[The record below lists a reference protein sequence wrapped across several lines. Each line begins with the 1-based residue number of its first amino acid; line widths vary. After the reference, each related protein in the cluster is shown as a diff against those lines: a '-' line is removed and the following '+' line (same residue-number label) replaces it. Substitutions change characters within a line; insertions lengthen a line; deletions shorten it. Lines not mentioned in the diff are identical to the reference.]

1 MRVLCN
7 FILRALMWLLYLTFC
22 PALEEKC
29 FAGLKKMFTYSIA
42 CKIDLSKLI
51 IRSYVSYPVSWLW
64 LCSAVRS
71 NLTLNFFKIATRCP
85 KTEKFMLS
93 LTLLSMKQLTDIT
106 FVIFQSPGAGN
117 YSSKFVMFYRS
128 SPRNKELGNRDSR
141 QKSIDT
147 EGVIIMKI

>member
-29 FAGLKKMFTYSIA
+29 FARLKKLFTYSIA

-64 LCSAVRS
+64 LFCGKIK
-71 NLTLNFFKIATRCP
+71 LNFELFLNCYALP
-85 KTEKFMLS
+85 EKFMLS
-93 LTLLSMKQLTDIT
+93 LTLLWMKQLTDIT

>member
-7 FILRALMWLLYLTFC
+7 FILRALMWMLYLTFC

-29 FAGLKKMFTYSIA
+29 FAGLKKLFTYSIA

-64 LCSAVRS
+64 LCFAVRS
-71 NLTLNFFKIATRCP
+71 NFELFLNCYALPENRKVH
-85 KTEKFMLS
+85 LS

-106 FVIFQSPGAGN
+106 FVIFQSLGAGN